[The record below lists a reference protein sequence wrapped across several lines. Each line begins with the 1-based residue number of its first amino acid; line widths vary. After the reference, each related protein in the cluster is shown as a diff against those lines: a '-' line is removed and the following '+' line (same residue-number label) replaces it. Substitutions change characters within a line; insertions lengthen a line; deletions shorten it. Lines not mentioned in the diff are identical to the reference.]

1 MMSRAR
7 LSSDGLVWSA
17 FAVLLLLA
25 GCAAP
30 VEPVAPAPPGTAEA
44 NCAQELRWRSGGA
57 ARIVSVQIIE
67 DQRGIVK
74 ASAPFGTGYTCF
86 TNPQG
91 RVVNVTVDRRRF

>member
-1 MMSRAR
+1 MRRVLA
-7 LSSDGLVWSA
+7 
-17 FAVLLLLA
+17 LLLIA

-44 NCAQELRWRSGGA
+44 ACAREVARRSGGA
-57 ARIVSVQIIE
+57 ARIVSVQIFE

-74 ASAPFGTGYTCF
+74 ARAPFGTDYTCF

-91 RVVNVTVDRRRF
+91 RVVNVAVDRRRF